1 MRHGI
6 KIMLMVAV
14 VVLTSCNGKHA
25 VNRDNKKL
33 TDSLTTVLYEL
44 MDDQPEA
51 AMAMVDSLER
61 EGLYS
66 EGLANCR
73 RAQIYSEQYQ
83 PRVSGIYAL
92 RALKDKD
99 MKQNHFYF
107 AYILLI
113 NSAQNVGNTEHA
125 LKYATEAL
133 AATKK
138 DTSNTAHEYAP
149 DFLTN
154 IGSCQMKLNHRKEG
168 NENYER
174 AYQMYE
180 EILVGAKSFSW
191 YYPEMM
197 LCVDAISYNSSAGDF
212 ETVRRWLPRLLKSY
226 ENTVGTS
233 DIPSH
238 VKDDCKAEAEMVQAK
253 FYLREGNRKEAER
266 HFQSFSQTK
275 FSTTSFG
282 KKSAASYLE
291 LAGHWKE
298 LEQSIAGADS
308 FYFDNDSHYTMD
320 YLTQVL
326 ARRFH
331 AQQHMGHQTEA
342 LGTASKLISL
352 LDSVEEKIDKD
363 NGAELAVIYETQEK
377 EQLISHQRVILS
389 RQRWI
394 ATAAALMLL
403 SLFFLFYTLY
413 RRSVH
418 KKLKKAYNQLEE
430 TTTAKERIESELRI
444 ARDIQMSMV
453 PHEFPQRKGVDL
465 YAQMTPA
472 REVGGD
478 LYSYV
483 LQDDEFY
490 FCVGDV
496 SGKGVPASLFMAQ
509 TAKLFH
515 TLATQ
520 HLMPADIACKMN
532 NELVIGNE
540 QGMFVT
546 MFIALLHLQTGKL
559 DYCNCGHNP
568 PVLGGGEHKNTY
580 LKMETNVP
588 IGLFPDIEFTGQ
600 QIDSIKGQM
609 LFIYTDGL
617 NEAENS
623 EQQQFGDNRLL
634 ENLYLVRHASSQQ
647 VIEHIA
653 QEIEKF
659 RKDAQPNDDLTMMC
673 LRVDKEG

>member
-1 MRHGI
+1 
-6 KIMLMVAV
+6 MVAV

-61 EGLYS
+61 VGLYS

>member
-1 MRHGI
+1 
-6 KIMLMVAV
+6 MVAV